1 MEENDETKSP
11 EEPRPEEDE
20 SASTEVAPPP
30 GPETPSDVPS
40 PDVPAPGAAAPGAPA
55 PAADVPAEEP
65 EPEFIPDPGLVAVVE
80 AMLFSVNKP
89 LSIEKLAEAAEA
101 GLSEIEHALA
111 ELDKSLGENRER
123 GIRLDRA
130 AGGYR
135 LVTRPEFDYPVKR
148 LLGQDGKTKLSMAAL
163 ETLAIIAYK
172 QPVTAPEIAE
182 IRGVSSAS
190 SIRTLLE
197 RKLIT
202 TAGRKEVVGTP
213 FLYKTTK
220 EFLIH
225 FGISSPADLPRPDEL
240 DAMFGI
246 EPAAP
251 PPPEQAELFPDDG
264 TPAED
269 QTAPEPAPAAGDG
282 EPRPE
287 VGESET
293 AGDAAPSPL
302 EET

>member
-11 EEPRPEEDE
+11 EETRPEEDE
-20 SASTEVAPPP
+20 SASTEGATPP
-30 GPETPSDVPS
+30 GEEPAPGVPASDVPLQGVS
-40 PDVPAPGAAAPGAPA
+40 AT
-55 PAADVPAEEP
+55 AADVPAEEP

-251 PPPEQAELFPDDG
+251 PPPEQAELFPDDA
-264 TPAED
+264 TPAEE
-269 QTAPEPAPAAGDG
+269 QTAPEPAPAASDG